1 MGQKIKSAQI
11 LIKMGQPVTLLIE
24 DASIR
29 EMSRDVLETNLLVVS
44 KATVS
49 HRAERNISA
58 YILVIASAACSLLVV
73 TSCGSGP
80 AAVTPP
86 PPPPP
91 PPNFTLSATAST
103 LAVPPGGYLTVQLS
117 VIAEYGFSGSVSVDL
132 TGAPAGTKSSPAL
145 PLTMTSGSQ
154 TLTLFFPA
162 DAAQTSY
169 DLSFQGTSG
178 KLQQTA
184 TLGFQI
190 AQQTLAGFSLV
201 LNDKELSFAQGGSAF
216 TTVGLSETSDGN
228 ADYYIQFSVLGLPPG
243 VQATFASNPMLM
255 NQAASLLT
263 FTASPNAGLA
273 NYAVISVT
281 GTRAADG
288 VQESASFLL
297 NITPPTASI
306 PPVRTDFVRLDGTP
320 AAAVYDPVHDVVYVS
335 NPQWNR
341 VDVISPSTHQ
351 IVKSIPA
358 PAPTGMDL
366 SLDGKHLIVGSN
378 TQEIVSIDTSL
389 LQVVQRSSVPPLVQ
403 VGSVRDIPDLLANLS
418 NGTTLVAMTQ
428 FSSTPS
434 YILDQWNPAT
444 GSFTWLNPPSNAT
457 LQIGNLV
464 RTGDGEKALIVE
476 YGGTNLDVFD
486 AGSNSF
492 SARGQPPS
500 GQVMAVAG
508 NPSAHQFAIL
518 GASGLAFV
526 DGNLNTLATPAVG
539 GIFWGMQ
546 YSADGTKLYLTMT
559 EAASLCGPY
568 FPVILTYD
576 TSTYLLTGV
585 APAFETGYPQDCV
598 DTYVQASPLTA
609 DSNGLVYSEYN
620 HGLVLDNA
628 ANLQPLLNLPEG
640 PPFPDVGF
648 NDEATFNQPLATSL
662 GQQAYDVL
670 PNVYFANT
678 PGTDIQFSGPLVSV
692 TAPPSANAGLV
703 NVTSVEPDSWFAL
716 AAQSFSYGSKILF
729 PGGNAGSTQGGAAL
743 ALVGY
748 GLVGNNGSPTVMI
761 GGQSAAVIA
770 ATKYI
775 EFNDGA
781 ADYTYPFPD
790 MDEVLV
796 TIPPGRAGAADV
808 VVTSGAGTATLP
820 KAFNYLSVADYS
832 STDTFTNLL
841 YDPQR
846 HWVYLSAG
854 NHIDVFSADTQ
865 QFLPVINPPSLSG
878 ARQIRG
884 LALTPDNSKLL
895 AADYGDSS
903 VAIIDPDDPSSSTAV
918 QIPVS
923 QAGASGVA
931 DLAATSNGNVFV
943 DAFSTMGSCG
953 NNLFELN
960 LTTLKST
967 LRTDIG
973 NPGLRAGGN
982 IFSRNTSGNEVLMDG
997 ASCASYL
1004 WNAATDTFTQTSVSG
1019 LSGGASG
1026 DGNWYASDYT
1036 LLDSQL
1042 TQRMQAQIPEFFFNL
1057 LVTPDLPGEKMN
1069 ASGSLL
1075 YTPVPGGNFIQESN
1089 GVYITDT
1096 NTGAFVG
1103 GVLLSEQIAAP
1114 PDVQT
1119 TMDLDEAGN
1128 RLFLLTS
1135 KGLTV
1140 VQLANPPLSIGYVNP
1155 ATGSAGTNF
1164 TIRGSG
1170 FESGAAVKVGGAA
1183 AVTTF
1188 VDSSTLTV
1196 AAPAGSTG
1204 GARVTVQ
1211 NPDGTSYS
1219 LDDGFVFQ

>member
-1 MGQKIKSAQI
+1 
-11 LIKMGQPVTLLIE
+11 
-24 DASIR
+24 
-29 EMSRDVLETNLLVVS
+29 VV
-44 KATVS
+44 
-49 HRAERNISA
+49 
-58 YILVIASAACSLLVV
+58 
-73 TSCGSGP
+73 
-80 AAVTPP
+80 
-86 PPPPP
+86 
-91 PPNFTLSATAST
+91 
-103 LAVPPGGYLTVQLS
+103 
-117 VIAEYGFSGSVSVDL
+117 L
-132 TGAPAGTKSSPAL
+132 TGEPTGTKSSPAL
-145 PLTMTSGSQ
+145 PLVISSGSQ

-184 TLGFQI
+184 TLGLQI
-190 AQQTLAGFSLV
+190 AQQTLAGFSV
-201 LNDKELSFAQGGSAF
+201 DLNNNELSFAQGGSAF

-228 ADYYIQFSVLGLPPG
+228 ADYYIRFSVVGLPPG

-273 NYAVISVT
+273 NYAVIAVT
-281 GTRAADG
+281 GTRSVDG

-297 NITPPTASI
+297 NVTPPTASI
-306 PPVRTDFVRLDGTP
+306 PPVRTDFVRMDGTP
-320 AAAVYDPVHDVVYVS
+320 TAAVYDPVHDVVYAS
-335 NPQWNR
+335 NTQWNR

-366 SLDGKHLIVGSN
+366 SLDGKHLIVTSN
-378 TQEIVSIDTSL
+378 TQQIVSIDTTL
-389 LQVVQRSSVPPLVQ
+389 LQVVRRSSMPPIVQ
-403 VGSVRDIPDLLANLS
+403 QGTVNNILDLIVNTA
-418 NGTTLVAMTQ
+418 NGTSLVGMTQ
-428 FSSTPS
+428 NSDPPS
-434 YILDQWNPAT
+434 YILDQWNPT
-444 GSFTWLNPPSNAT
+444 TDSLTPLNPPG
-457 LQIGNLV
+457 IGNDDIDQLV
-464 RTGDGEKALIVE
+464 RTGDGEKALVVD
-476 YGGTNLDVFD
+476 YGAQVNMAVYD
-486 AGSNSF
+486 ATSNSF
-492 SARGQPPS
+492 SVS
-500 GQVMAVAG
+500 GQSPVGQVLAVAG
-508 NPSAHQFAIL
+508 NPTAHQFAIL
-518 GASGLAFV
+518 GTSGVAFV
-526 DGNLNTLATPAVG
+526 DSDLKTLAIPPTG

-546 YSADGTKLYLTMT
+546 YGADGTKLYMTMT
-559 EAASLCGPY
+559 EAASQCGPY
-568 FPVILTYD
+568 YPVILTYD
-576 TSTYLLTGV
+576 TSTYLLNGV

-609 DSNGLVYSEYN
+609 DSNGLVYSAYN
-620 HGLVLDNA
+620 HGLVLDDAGN
-628 ANLQPLLNLPEG
+628 NQSLLNLPEG
-640 PPFPDVGF
+640 PPFPDLGF
-648 NDEATFNQPLATSL
+648 SDEASLNQPLATSL

-670 PNVYFANT
+670 PNVWFANT
-678 PGTDIQFSGPLVSV
+678 PGSDIQFSSGPLVSV
-692 TAPPSANAGLV
+692 TAPPSATAGLV
-703 NVTSVEPDSWFAL
+703 NVTAVEPDGWFAL
-716 AAQSFSYGSKILF
+716 APQSFSYGSQILF
-729 PGGNAGSTQGGAAL
+729 PGSNSGSTQGGAAL

-748 GLVGNNGSPTVMI
+748 GLVGNNGSPTVTI

-775 EFNDGA
+775 DLNDGA
-781 ADYTYPFPD
+781 ADPTYPFPD

-796 TIPPGRAGAADV
+796 TVPPETAGAADV
-808 VVTSGAGTATLP
+808 VITSGAGTATLP

-832 STDTFTNLL
+832 SSDTFTNLL

-865 QFLPVINPPSLSG
+865 QFLPSINPPSLSG
-878 ARQIRG
+878 ARQVLG

-895 AADYGDSS
+895 AANYGDSS

-918 QIPVS
+918 QVPVS

-953 NNLFELN
+953 HNLFELN

-967 LRTDIG
+967 LRADIG

-982 IFSRNTSGNEVLMDG
+982 IFSRSTSGNEVLMDG

-1004 WNAATDTFTQTSVSG
+1004 WNAGTDTFTQTSVSG

-1026 DGNWYASDYT
+1026 DGYWYASDYT

-1042 TQRMQAQIPEFFFNL
+1042 TQRMQARIPEFFFNL

-1075 YTPVPGGNFIQESN
+1075 YTPVPGGNFTQESN

-1096 NTGAFVG
+1096 NTGAFIG
-1103 GVLLSEQIAAP
+1103 GVLLSEQLSAP
-1114 PDVQT
+1114 PNVQSA
-1119 TMDLDEAGN
+1119 MDLDEAGN
-1128 RLFLLTS
+1128 RLFLITD

-1140 VQLANPPLSIGYVNP
+1140 VQLGNTPLSIGYVNP
-1155 ATGSAGTNF
+1155 STGSAGTNF

-1170 FESGAAVKVGGAA
+1170 FEAGATVTVGGAA
-1183 AVTTF
+1183 AATTF

-1196 AAPAGSTG
+1196 VAPSGTTG

-1211 NPDGTSYS
+1211 NPDGATYS
-1219 LDDGFVFQ
+1219 LDAGFVYE